1 MQSISWGK
9 LLQSYLTFCPFLR
22 RNFERNIYFW
32 GKWEPA
38 LLLAIK
44 LCPISPW
51 RNKLVWL
58 GHIYLATE
66 LYITAELEHI
76 LLSDISRWKADVM
89 VHANPAKIANLN
101 EFNSFNIQFQLSLD
115 AHSLFLYFMV
125 KILNTIFK
133 RS

>member
-1 MQSISWGK
+1 MQGHLKEMSNKII
-9 LLQSYLTFCPFLR
+9 LRQRTFHAINQLGETSPILFDFLPPFCKEIFR
-22 RNFERNIYFW
+22 EIYIFG

-66 LYITAELEHI
+66 LYITAELEDI
-76 LLSDISRWKADVM
+76 LLSDISFEIWC
-89 VHANPAKIANLN
+89 H
-101 EFNSFNIQFQLSLD
+101 
-115 AHSLFLYFMV
+115 
-125 KILNTIFK
+125 
-133 RS
+133 